1 MKRHIIILGI
11 ILSASVNAQTID
23 YDHFDEDKMNEA
35 LFSQMSNYT
44 SKNCSYPLVQANI
57 GKKRIYKFIKRN
69 NDRLS
74 LDDLNKTINTN
85 ILRRFDSKAISQTN
99 LTGNVGMICRI
110 NCQDS
115 QTYQELADSCI
126 EEWSNSENLIFM
138 GWSRVANAISYYNA
152 KTKIAYCFLIYF
164 E

>member
-11 ILSASVNAQTID
+11 IISVSVNAQTVD
-23 YDHFDEDKMNEA
+23 YDHFDEVKMNEV
-35 LFSQMSNYT
+35 LFSQMSDYT
-44 SKNCSYPLVQANI
+44 SKNYSYPLVRAKVGNE
-57 GKKRIYKFIKRN
+57 RIYRFIKRN

-110 NCQDS
+110 DCQTS
-115 QTYQELADSCI
+115 KTYQEIAGCCI
-126 EEWSNSENLIFM
+126 TEWLNSANLIFLH
-138 GWSRVANAISYYNA
+138 WSQIAETTTFYNRKTREVYVFWAYYN
-152 KTKIAYCFLIYF
+152 
-164 E
+164 